1 MSPGRNGV
9 LMITAHYNT
18 LPHSE
23 QISCQTIGRIVS
35 FRFDPDCLG
44 SRRPLSLACFM
55 SNDNKGAVVQVEG
68 LCKRYGDIEA
78 LRGITFQILPG
89 EVFGLLGPNG
99 AGKTTTI
106 EILEGLRQPD
116 SGSVMVCGMA
126 PAQESAALKERIGAQ
141 LQATVLPDKIRVEE
155 ALELFASFYQ
165 HSVSIEM
172 LLERFGLTEK
182 RRSFFEK
189 LSGGQKQRLALAL
202 ALVNDPELVLLDEPT
217 VGLDAQLRRDIYA
230 LIEQF
235 RAEGRTILLTT
246 HYIEEAERLCDRVAI
261 LDRGQVITLGTPRD
275 LVQSS
280 GQGARLEVRLAK
292 PVLPSR
298 LMQLDAVVDCREAEG
313 RYFLHA
319 QPPAPAV
326 TALVR
331 FLEAEGNALLD
342 LHIAQPTLEDVFVEM
357 TGRRMGD

>member
-1 MSPGRNGV
+1 
-9 LMITAHYNT
+9 
-18 LPHSE
+18 
-23 QISCQTIGRIVS
+23 
-35 FRFDPDCLG
+35 
-44 SRRPLSLACFM
+44 M

-165 HSVSIEM
+165 HSASIEM
-172 LLERFGLTEK
+172 LLERFGLAEK

-202 ALVNDPELVLLDEPT
+202 ALVNDPANIPVEAD
-217 VGLDAQLRRDIYA
+217 QLRV
-230 LIEQF
+230 
-235 RAEGRTILLTT
+235 
-246 HYIEEAERLCDRVAI
+246 DRQH
-261 LDRGQVITLGTPRD
+261 G
-275 LVQSS
+275 S
-280 GQGARLEVRLAK
+280 GLRR
-292 PVLPSR
+292 
-298 LMQLDAVVDCREAEG
+298 LDAVGE
-313 RYFLHA
+313 
-319 QPPAPAV
+319 Q
-326 TALVR
+326 
-331 FLEAEGNALLD
+331 
-342 LHIAQPTLEDVFVEM
+342 IA
-357 TGRRMGD
+357 